1 MIRILE
7 KVCQGLQPSAMMTRD
22 SVQSRAATVLSVCP
36 QQSVSGELSLK
47 QDQIRKTAGVEN
59 IANNMGGV
67 DIDGDNVVTL
77 VDLFL
82 GITFWFLASFSMLL
96 CYFVFDCCDR
106 IRRNRDIKLGKVVQ
120 VHDAQDEY
128 ERVNHDDSETE
139 TDESTLSEEQVTI
152 DIDTVLGVT
161 HFTNGKD
168 LA

>member
-22 SVQSRAATVLSVCP
+22 SVQSRAETGLSVCP
-36 QQSVSGELSLK
+36 LQSVWGELSLK
-47 QDQIRKTAGVEN
+47 QDEIRKTAGVDN

-77 VDLFL
+77 IDLFL

-96 CYFVFDCCDR
+96 CYFVFDCFDR
-106 IRRNRDIKLGKVVQ
+106 IRRNRDIKLGKDVQ

-128 ERVNHDDSETE
+128 ERVNNEDSETE
-139 TDESTLSEEQVTI
+139 TDESTVSEEQVTI
-152 DIDTVLGVT
+152 DIDTEMSAY
-161 HFTNGKD
+161 FTNGKD

>member
-1 MIRILE
+1 M
-7 KVCQGLQPSAMMTRD
+7 
-22 SVQSRAATVLSVCP
+22 
-36 QQSVSGELSLK
+36 
-47 QDQIRKTAGVEN
+47 AG
-59 IANNMGGV
+59 G
-67 DIDGDNVVTL
+67 DIDGDNVSTF

-82 GITFWFLASFSMLL
+82 GITFWFLASFLMLL
-96 CYFVFDCCDR
+96 CYMVFDCCDR

>member
-1 MIRILE
+1 MRILE

-22 SVQSRAATVLSVCP
+22 SVQSRAETGLSVCP
-36 QQSVSGELSLK
+36 LQSVWGELSLK
-47 QDQIRKTAGVEN
+47 QDEIRKTAEVEN

-67 DIDGDNVVTL
+67 DIDGDNLITL
-77 VDLFL
+77 IDLFL

-106 IRRNRDIKLGKVVQ
+106 IRRNRDIEMGKDVE

-128 ERVNHDDSETE
+128 ERVNSEDSE
-139 TDESTLSEEQVTI
+139 TDESTVSEEQVTI
-152 DIDTVLGVT
+152 DIDTEMSAY
-161 HFTNGKD
+161 FTNGKD

>member
-1 MIRILE
+1 M
-7 KVCQGLQPSAMMTRD
+7 
-22 SVQSRAATVLSVCP
+22 LSVCP
-36 QQSVSGELSLK
+36 QHSVSGELSLK

-59 IANNMGGV
+59 IANNMAGG
-67 DIDGDNVVTL
+67 DIDGDNVATF

-96 CYFVFDCCDR
+96 CYMVFDCCDR

-120 VHDAQDEY
+120 VDDAQGEY

>member
-1 MIRILE
+1 M
-7 KVCQGLQPSAMMTRD
+7 
-22 SVQSRAATVLSVCP
+22 LSVCP
-36 QQSVSGELSLK
+36 QHSVSGELSLK

-59 IANNMGGV
+59 IVNNMAGG
-67 DIDGDNVVTL
+67 DIDGDNVATF

-96 CYFVFDCCDR
+96 CYMVFDCCDR

-120 VHDAQDEY
+120 VDDAQGEY

-139 TDESTLSEEQVTI
+139 TDEEQVTI

>member
-1 MIRILE
+1 MMRILE

-22 SVQSRAATVLSVCP
+22 SVQSRAETGLSVCP
-36 QQSVSGELSLK
+36 QQSVWGELSLK
-47 QDQIRKTAGVEN
+47 QDEIRKTAGVDN

-77 VDLFL
+77 IDLFL

-96 CYFVFDCCDR
+96 CYFVFDCFDR
-106 IRRNRDIKLGKVVQ
+106 IRRNRDIKLGKDVQ

-128 ERVNHDDSETE
+128 ERVNNEDSETE
-139 TDESTLSEEQVTI
+139 TDESTVSEEQVTI
-152 DIDTVLGVT
+152 DIDTEMSAY
-161 HFTNGKD
+161 FTNGKD

>member
-1 MIRILE
+1 M
-7 KVCQGLQPSAMMTRD
+7 CAH
-22 SVQSRAATVLSVCP
+22 LSVW
-36 QQSVSGELSLK
+36 GELSLK
-47 QDQIRKTAGVEN
+47 QDEIRKTAEVEN

-67 DIDGDNVVTL
+67 DIDGDIVVTL

-106 IRRNRDIKLGKVVQ
+106 IRRNRDIEMGKDVE

-128 ERVNHDDSETE
+128 ERVNSEDSE
-139 TDESTLSEEQVTI
+139 TDESTVSEEQVTI
-152 DIDTVLGVT
+152 DNFESAY
-161 HFTNGKD
+161 FTNGKD

>member
-22 SVQSRAATVLSVCP
+22 SVQSRAATGLSVCP

-47 QDQIRKTAGVEN
+47 QDQIRKTAGVDI

-77 VDLFL
+77 IDLFL

-128 ERVNHDDSETE
+128 ERVNHYDSETE
-139 TDESTLSEEQVTI
+139 TDESTVSEEQVTI
-152 DIDTVLGVT
+152 DIDTEMSSY
-161 HFTNGKD
+161 FTNGKD

>member
-1 MIRILE
+1 MRILE

-22 SVQSRAATVLSVCP
+22 SVQSRAETGLSVCP
-36 QQSVSGELSLK
+36 LQSVWGELSLK
-47 QDQIRKTAGVEN
+47 QDEIRKTAEVEN

-67 DIDGDNVVTL
+67 DIDGDNLITL
-77 VDLFL
+77 IDLFL

-106 IRRNRDIKLGKVVQ
+106 IRKNRDIEMGKDVE

-128 ERVNHDDSETE
+128 ERVNSEDSET
-139 TDESTLSEEQVTI
+139 DVSTVSEEQVTI
-152 DIDTVLGVT
+152 DIDTEMNAY
-161 HFTNGKD
+161 FTNGKD